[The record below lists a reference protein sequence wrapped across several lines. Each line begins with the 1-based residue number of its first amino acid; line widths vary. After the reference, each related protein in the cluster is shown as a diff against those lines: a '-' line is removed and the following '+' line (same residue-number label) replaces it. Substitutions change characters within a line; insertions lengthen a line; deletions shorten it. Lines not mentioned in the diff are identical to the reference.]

1 MRDHTASA
9 RRVLGTYKAQPTAIE
24 CTYHFHSFILFSFDA
39 EEYVEGAE
47 AVGINMCRKR
57 LKWHV

>member
-1 MRDHTASA
+1 M
-9 RRVLGTYKAQPTAIE
+9 YKAQPTVTE

-39 EEYVEGAE
+39 EEYVGGAE